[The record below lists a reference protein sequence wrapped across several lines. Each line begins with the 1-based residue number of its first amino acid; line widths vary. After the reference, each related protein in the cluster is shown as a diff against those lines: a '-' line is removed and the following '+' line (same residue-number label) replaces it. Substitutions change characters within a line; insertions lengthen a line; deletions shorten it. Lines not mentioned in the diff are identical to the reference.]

1 MSLTHLCYEIE
12 KNVCISFVEDIVWL
26 TIAIKLWARSAFNY
40 VDSDKIWWESKCAI
54 SVKLIKETSQPLWMQ
69 HCSVFFFVSLLVWM
83 VCVYVV
89 CHEFVILIER
99 KEVDIPSWLS
109 FTMRND
115 GKQTNIM
122 CNKICSKTRKYAC
135 NGGNHRSS
143 SILLMYFVY
152 GFNKTKRMNTS
163 YQMLKRLIVHRFLVY
178 CSLSLYIFIV
188 CPYVYEYLTPTNNI
202 HTIQNTHS
210 HITSM
215 IHTSWT
221 KQ

>member
-1 MSLTHLCYEIE
+1 M
-12 KNVCISFVEDIVWL
+12 
-26 TIAIKLWARSAFNY
+26 
-40 VDSDKIWWESKCAI
+40 
-54 SVKLIKETSQPLWMQ
+54 
-69 HCSVFFFVSLLVWM
+69 
-83 VCVYVV
+83 
-89 CHEFVILIER
+89 ILIER

-178 CSLSLYIFIV
+178 CSLSLCDFHRMPICVRTPNTVQQHPHNTKYTLTHYFYDSYQLNETIIITNKSAVCFLFIFIFV
-188 CPYVYEYLTPTNNI
+188 FMC
-202 HTIQNTHS
+202 
-210 HITSM
+210 M
-215 IHTSWT
+215 
-221 KQ
+221 